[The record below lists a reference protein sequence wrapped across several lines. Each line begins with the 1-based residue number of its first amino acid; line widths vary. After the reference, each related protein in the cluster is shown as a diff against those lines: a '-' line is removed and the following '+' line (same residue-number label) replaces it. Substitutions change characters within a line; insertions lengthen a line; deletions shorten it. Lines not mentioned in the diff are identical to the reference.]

1 MKGTV
6 VQRGSGWSV
15 VIDMPR
21 QNGKRRQKW
30 YSGYKTEEE
39 ANNALIKIQADMIDG
54 IEVDDATMKVSVY
67 LKRWLAQIGP
77 QVRPSSYE
85 FYKWAIN
92 RLIKELPDVQLGRL
106 KPIHIQDA
114 IARIQAP
121 NPENQKS
128 LAGTSNKHLIKTL
141 SMALNRAVK
150 LDLIR
155 GNPCEKVEMPRASEH
170 STTIFTNDQML
181 MLLSEIADTE
191 LQIPVTIAI
200 SCGMRRGEVCGLRW
214 RDVDLARLTLYVMHS
229 LDREKGRGLVL
240 KKVKTNTSSRTV
252 TLPPSVNEM
261 LRQESERQKSLG
273 IHSEDGYVW
282 CWPDGRPYDPD
293 YLYHLYT
300 DKLTEC
306 NLPHARF
313 HDLRHMHATML
324 LKAGVPLKVVSERL
338 GHSSPVFTAK
348 VYQHVLPSMQEA
360 AAAATESILIGNPE
374 CARLPEVSED

>member
-6 VQRGSGWSV
+6 IQRGNGWSV

-21 QNGKRRQKW
+21 QAGKRRQKW

-39 ANNALIKIQADMIDG
+39 ASNALIKIQADLIDG
-54 IEVDDATMKVSVY
+54 IEVDDATVKVAVY
-67 LKRWLAQIGP
+67 LKRWLSQVKP

-85 FYKWAIN
+85 FYTWAIE
-92 RLIKELPDVQLGRL
+92 RLVKELPDVQLGRL
-106 KPIHIQDA
+106 RPIQIQDA
-114 IARIQAP
+114 IARLQDP
-121 NPENQKS
+121 NHGNQKS
-128 LAGTSNKHLIKTL
+128 LSGTSTKHVLKTL
-141 SMALNRAVK
+141 SMALDRAVK
-150 LDLIR
+150 HGLLR
-155 GNPCEKVEMPRASEH
+155 TNPCDNVAMPRANEH
-170 STTIFTNDQML
+170 STTIFTNEQML
-181 MLLSEIADTE
+181 KFLNEIADTE

-200 SCGMRRGEVCGLRW
+200 ACGMRRGEVCGLRW
-214 RDVDLARLTLYVMHS
+214 RDVDLDHHTLYVMHS

-252 TLPPSVNEM
+252 TLPPSVTEM
-261 LRQESERQKSLG
+261 IRQERDRQISLG
-273 IHSEDGYVW
+273 IHAEDGYVW

-293 YLYHLYT
+293 YLYHQYA
-300 DKLTEC
+300 DKLADC

-348 VYQHVLPSMQEA
+348 VYQHVLPAMQQ
-360 AAAATESILIGNPE
+360 AAATATENILLGSPE
-374 CARLPEVSED
+374 CDKLPEK